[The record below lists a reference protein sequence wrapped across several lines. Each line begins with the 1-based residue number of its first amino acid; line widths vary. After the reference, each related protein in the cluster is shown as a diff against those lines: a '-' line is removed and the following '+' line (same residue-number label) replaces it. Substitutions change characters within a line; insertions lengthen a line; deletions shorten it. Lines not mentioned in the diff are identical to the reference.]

1 MKHTLTS
8 LALALAAASSA
19 LAGADFIY
27 TVDGQANLL
36 LWRTDSR
43 VIPVS
48 GFQVRRVVQ
57 PGGQLQ
63 TLFVR
68 DIDIRPS
75 NGQLYGVEPS
85 GLYTIDT
92 ATGIATLV
100 GPFGAAIEPT
110 AMDFDPVTDELR
122 VVGLVGNTLRNLRIN
137 PDTGALISNESG
149 FSQAANPA
157 IPVNVAEIAFSNPVA
172 GAPAGST
179 RLFATYNGGQQPSI
193 EHYLGEIGSQAGG
206 QPSFNTGVVTDIG
219 ITVLSSFSTPGGLDA
234 SVGGI
239 LYYCYTDG
247 SGLGRTTH
255 LTSLNTVTGR
265 STYIG
270 MLGIGFS
277 AASNTGIAVV
287 PPLPCAADANGDGD
301 VNGSDL
307 SVLLATFGQNVK
319 PGEGADFNGD
329 GIVDA
334 ADLSVLLATFGLNC
348 IPN

>member
-8 LALALAAASSA
+8 LALALAAASSC

-63 TLFVR
+63 PLFVR

-92 ATGIATLV
+92 TTGIATLV
-100 GPFGAAIEPT
+100 GPFGVAIEPG

-122 VVGLVGNTLRNLRIN
+122 VVGLVGNALRNLRIN

-157 IPVNVAEIAFSNPVA
+157 IPVNVAEIAFTNPVA

-179 RLFATYNGGQQPSI
+179 RLLATYNGGQQPFI
-193 EHYLGEIGSQAGG
+193 DHYLGEIGSQAGG
-206 QPSFNTGVVTDIG
+206 QASFNTGVVTDIG
-219 ITVLSSFSTPGGLDA
+219 ITVINSFSTPGGLDV

-239 LYYCYTDG
+239 VYYCYSDG

-255 LTSLNTVTGR
+255 LTSLNTVTGQ

-270 MLGIGFS
+270 RLGSSS

-287 PPLPCAADANGDGD
+287 PPQPCTADANGDAQVDGA
-301 VNGSDL
+301 DL
-307 SVLLATFGQNVK
+307 SLLLATFGQSVK

-334 ADLSVLLATFGLNC
+334 ADLSVLLAGFGLNC
-348 IPN
+348 VAP